1 MIQALI
7 KISAH
12 TNHILN
18 IIKAK
23 YALKNKSEAIDLMA
37 QQYEEAILEAELKP
51 VYIEKAKQIQEQ
63 EAIEVG
69 GVADLRKRYQ

>member
-7 KISAH
+7 KISTH

-37 QQYEEAILEAELKP
+37 QQYEETILEPELKP
-51 VYIEKAKQIQEQ
+51 VYVEKAKQIQEQ

-69 GVADLRKRYQ
+69 GVADLRKRYE

>member
-7 KISAH
+7 KISTH

-37 QQYEEAILEAELKP
+37 QQYEETILEPELKP
-51 VYIEKAKQIQEQ
+51 AYVEKAKQIQEQ

-69 GVADLRKRYQ
+69 GVADLRKRYE

>member
-37 QQYEEAILEAELKP
+37 QQYEEAILEPELKP

>member
-7 KISAH
+7 KISTH

-23 YALKNKSEAIDLMA
+23 YALNNKSEAIDLMA
-37 QQYEEAILEAELKP
+37 QQYEETILEPELKP
-51 VYIEKAKQIQEQ
+51 VYVEKAKQIQEQ

-69 GVADLRKRYQ
+69 GVADLRKRYE